1 MRDLICC
8 FILAAVIVPAQ
19 APAPLRTTTT
29 EVMFDLVVRDKKARI
44 VRDLK
49 PEEIQVL
56 EDGVP
61 QTLHH
66 FEFVEGRTAEA
77 GAAVQA
83 PAATAKPPAQP
94 SSAPPTV
101 NDLRDA
107 SVVSIV
113 VGPLTPNVRKEAL
126 EALLGFLKDELR
138 PNVYIGVFGIWMGDI
153 GAIQSYTNDAD
164 LLAAAVKRAVS
175 ISGSTAQP
183 DMDFSGLP
191 PATLAPA
198 VASPAAAAAQALADE
213 IDALVGGDL
222 IAESA
227 EDYGAS
233 ARELLNIQHLIQAQQ
248 SLPGRKVVF
257 LFLPGLL
264 VHPDARDFLYSSISV
279 ANRANVTVYGWDSI
293 DNRASDLAAGNQM
306 LASAAKAIMKQQQPG
321 HIVNQ
326 NDTGA
331 LETGERAVQADSRS
345 QLAIL
350 AQGTGGALLSNG
362 KELKGQLDRAM
373 EDVHSHYVLTYAP
386 ANPAADGSFRKIQ
399 VKVARPNVT
408 VFARSGYYAL
418 PLINGREVYPYEM
431 ATLGALNT
439 KPLPH
444 QFDFHAAALRFRP
457 GPEKTRYAYVF
468 QAPIRGLTVT
478 KDKEWATVHVSV
490 TALVKDA
497 QGQVVDRISR
507 DMPYRMPADRPQ
519 ELKSAAVSFTAPFA
533 LPPGRY
539 LLETAAVDRE
549 SMKTS
554 VRRSVLV
561 VEPAPAGLAASDI
574 ALVRRVSAINGP
586 ANPADPLEARGG
598 KVLPELSSPVAFA
611 PGDKMSFFAVAYPPG
626 PPPGP
631 VALSPDQP
639 EKDGMRLQTRP
650 ATVKMSLVLTRDG
663 ETVLDSKD
671 ITVQPEPNGAAS
683 VLASLPA
690 AKVQPGNYDVRLTFT
705 SGGQTATSE
714 TAVTVQPERAPP
726 AEMTK

>member
-1 MRDLICC
+1 MRNLICWL
-8 FILAAVIVPAQ
+8 ILPAVIAPAQ
-19 APAPLRTTTT
+19 TPSPLRTTTT
-29 EVMFDLVVRDKKARI
+29 EVMFDLVVRDRKSKI

-61 QTLHH
+61 QTLRH
-66 FEFVEGRTAEA
+66 FEFVEGH
-77 GAAVQA
+77 AVVESAPAQA
-83 PAATAKPPAQP
+83 PTTAPANPPAA
-94 SSAPPTV
+94 SFTAPPTV
-101 NDLRDA
+101 NALRDA
-107 SVVSIV
+107 SVVSVV
-113 VGPLTPNVRKEAL
+113 VGPLTTNVRKEAL
-126 EALLGFLKDELR
+126 DALLGFVKNELR
-138 PNVYIGVFGIWMGDI
+138 PNVYIGVFGFWMGEI
-153 GAIQSYTNDAD
+153 RTIQPYTNDAD
-164 LLAAAVKRAVS
+164 LLTAAMKRAVV
-175 ISGSTAQP
+175 ISGSAGQAN
-183 DMDFSGLP
+183 MDFSGFSP
-191 PATLAPA
+191 PAL
-198 VASPAAAAAQALADE
+198 ASPVTGPGSAATAAAHAINAA
-213 IDALVGGDL
+213 VGGDL
-222 IAESA
+222 TAESGQ
-227 EDYGAS
+227 EYGGS
-233 ARELLNIQHLIQAQQ
+233 VRQLLSILHLIQAQR
-248 SLPGRKVVF
+248 SLPGRKLVF

-264 VHPDARDFLYSSISV
+264 VHPEAKDFLYSSISV

-293 DNRASDLAAGNQM
+293 DYRTSTASDLARGNQL
-306 LASAAKAIMKQQQPG
+306 LARAAAAIMAQAMDPS
-321 HIVNQ
+321 NMA
-326 NDTGA
+326 NPNNAAA
-331 LETGERAVQADSRS
+331 LETGERAVNANDRG

-350 AQGTGGALLSNG
+350 AEGTGGALLPNG
-362 KELKGQLDRAM
+362 KELGEQLQRAM
-373 EDVHSHYVLTYAP
+373 EDVRSHYELTYAP
-386 ANPAADGSFRKIQ
+386 ANTTTDGRFRKVQ

-519 ELKSAAVSFTAPFA
+519 DLKSAAVSFTAPFA

-549 SMKTS
+549 SLKTS

-561 VEPAPAGLAASDI
+561 VERAPAGLAASDI
-574 ALVRRVSAINGP
+574 ALVRRVSAVNGP

-598 KVLPELSSPVAFA
+598 KVLPELSSTVAFA
-611 PGDKMSFFAVAYPPG
+611 PGDKMSFFAVAYPPE
-626 PPPGP
+626 PP
-631 VALSPDQP
+631 
-639 EKDGMRLQTRP
+639 RP
-650 ATVKMSLVLTRDG
+650 APLKMSLVLTRDG

-671 ITVQPEPNGAAS
+671 ITVQPEPDGAAS

-705 SGGQTATSE
+705 SGGQSATSE
-714 TAVTVQPERAPP
+714 AAVTVEAPGRAPD
-726 AEMTK
+726 